1 MVYCL
6 TVLLLII
13 PIVYAS
19 KSNYITRMLKVRNF
33 EIAITINI
41 YNVIFTEFKY
51 FTMFQSERY

>member
-6 TVLLLII
+6 TVLLII
-13 PIVYAS
+13 PVVYAS

-41 YNVIFTEFKY
+41 YKVIFTEFKY